1 MLSNLYLLVAIINQV
16 QKMKTLKVTFTV
28 PEDLVEE
35 FTARVPKGKRSAF
48 VAEAVR
54 SRFMEMEQM
63 KQMRELMKG
72 FGIPGQ
78 EDMELDID
86 LNAELEETI
95 GMVDDVEDLGD
106 LA

>member
-48 VAEAVR
+48 IAEAVR
-54 SRFMEMEQM
+54 ARFIEMEQLQ
-63 KQMRELMKG
+63 QMRELIKS
-72 FGIPGQ
+72 FGMPGQ
-78 EDMELDID
+78 EDMELDLD
-86 LNAELEETI
+86 LNAELEESI
-95 GMVDDVEDLGD
+95 GTVDDVEDLGD
-106 LA
+106 LV